1 MRFPFRSILV
11 TSPFEGLQDHAE
23 KVRECGWAFQQAI
36 ECYISDKCQEFDVF
50 REEVSKMESDADS
63 IKRRIRGHIPKG
75 TRMPVTEYQLFS
87 YLKEEDRVIDAVE
100 DSLNWLSYRAT
111 RIPEAMEKEIFLLV
125 DAVIEPIEE
134 LSRMV
139 SEAKE
144 YFESYSEKQRR
155 IVKDIIHNIK
165 QQEHE
170 ADAKEDELKVKIF
183 SIEKDPV
190 SIFHLVSLAEKIGS
204 VADHAENAGD
214 MMRAMIAKRRWTLLR
229 ES

>member
-11 TSPFEGLQDHAE
+11 TSPFDGLRNHVE
-23 KVRECGWAFQQAI
+23 KVRECSWAFQQAI
-36 ECYISDKCQEFDVF
+36 ECYISDKCEEFDVL
-50 REEVSKMESDADS
+50 REVVNKLESDADS
-63 IKRRIRGHIPKG
+63 IKRGIRGHLPKG

-87 YLKEEDRVIDAVE
+87 YLKEQDRVLDAAQ

-134 LSRMV
+134 LSRMIA
-139 SEAKE
+139 EAKE

-155 IVKDIIHNIK
+155 IVKSIIHNIK

-170 ADAKEDELKVKIF
+170 ADAREGELKVKIF

-190 SIFHLVSLAEKIGS
+190 SIFHLVGLAEKIGS

>member
-11 TSPFEGLQDHAE
+11 TSPFDGLRKHVE

-36 ECYISDKCQEFDVF
+36 ECYISDKCEEFDVL
-50 REEVSKMESDADS
+50 REVVNKLESDADS
-63 IKRRIRGHIPKG
+63 IKRGIRGHIPKG

-87 YLKEEDRVIDAVE
+87 YLKEQDRVLDAAQ

-111 RIPEAMEKEIFLLV
+111 RVPEAMEKEIFLLV

-134 LSRMV
+134 LSRMI

-144 YFESYSEKQRR
+144 YFETYSEKQRR

-170 ADAKEDELKVKIF
+170 ADAREGELKVKIF

-214 MMRAMIAKRRWTLLR
+214 MMRAMIAKRRWTLFR

>member
-1 MRFPFRSILV
+1 MRLPFRSILV
-11 TSPFEGLQDHAE
+11 TSPFNGLRKHVE

-36 ECYISDKCQEFDVF
+36 ECYISDKCEEFDVL
-50 REEVSKMESDADS
+50 REVVNKLESDADS
-63 IKRRIRGHIPKG
+63 IKRAIRGHIPKG

-87 YLKEEDRVIDAVE
+87 YLKEQDRVLDAAQ

-111 RIPEAMEKEIFLLV
+111 RIPEAMEKEVFLLV

-134 LSRMV
+134 LSRMI

-144 YFESYSEKQRR
+144 YFDTYSEKQRR

-170 ADAKEDELKVKIF
+170 ADGREGELKVKIF
-183 SIEKDPV
+183 NIEKDPV
-190 SIFHLVSLAEKIGS
+190 SIYHLVSLAEKIGS

-214 MMRAMIAKRRWTLLR
+214 MMRAMIAKRRWTLFR

>member
-11 TSPFEGLQDHAE
+11 TSPFDGLQDHAE

-36 ECYISDKCQEFDVF
+36 ECYISDKCEEFEVL
-50 REEVSKMESDADS
+50 RGEVSKLESNADS
-63 IKRRIRGHIPKG
+63 IKRSIRGHVPKG

-87 YLKEEDRVIDAVE
+87 YLKEQDKVLDSVQ
-100 DSLNWLSYRAT
+100 DSLNWLSYRT
-111 RIPEAMEKEIFLLV
+111 TTIPEAMEKEVFLLV

-139 SEAKE
+139 SEARE

-155 IVKDIIHNIK
+155 IVKDIIHNIRK
-165 QQEHE
+165 QEHE
-170 ADAKEDELKVKIF
+170 ADAREDELKVKIF

-190 SIFHLVSLAEKIGS
+190 SIFHLVRLAEIIGS

-214 MMRAMIAKRRWTLLR
+214 MMRAMIAKQRRTFFR